1 MNFVPQMSTALIFAV
16 FDFEKPNLVKQ
27 LEVSGMQAIC
37 LLAFNDEQEFT
48 YDALKEKTG
57 FTDQELNIQLIS
69 LACLDQKVLVA
80 IKPEKKEEATTE
92 VNKDSATEEKKDDP
106 SLSKKKSKMADS
118 KKSFK
123 KTITK
128 EDLFRVN
135 DKFRS

>member
-1 MNFVPQMSTALIFAV
+1 MSTSLIFAK
-16 FDFEKPNLVKQ
+16 FDLNKPTLVKQ
-27 LEVSGMQAIC
+27 LEMSGMQAIC
-37 LLAFNDEQEFT
+37 LLAFNDQEEYT
-48 YDALKEKTG
+48 YAELQKKTG

-69 LACLDQKVLVA
+69 LACLDQKVLLA
-80 IKPEKKEEATTE
+80 IKPEVKEEEEKKDEATG
-92 VNKDSATEEKKDDP
+92 DEKKDDP
-106 SLSKKKSKMADS
+106 NLTKKKSKMAEN